1 MVGQNMSPFVPPVG
15 ASALMPPA
23 SQGVEQRSECH
34 ASRTGS
40 RWVVRA
46 FVIGGLAGAA
56 WLLSGAAAQAADHT
70 SAGPAIGGPSILSPV
85 HRALPGAGEPFV
97 TGPLVNGLG
106 NGAVERTVH
115 TAGRTVNAVHRTGG
129 RAGRTGS
136 VTDVVPPNGVT
147 RQLTSIVVR
156 PAYELAT
163 TVDEAVRTTGD
174 TAFGGVVRELT
185 APLRPAG
192 EPVVST
198 LLSPVTGIVA
208 PATAPLV
215 QTLRPA
221 TVLPHH
227 AAVPAP
233 VASRPATAAAA
244 DGHTSVTGPARSPG
258 VPAAVK
264 LPAVDP
270 TGRLTADSGPRT
282 MGGSTMDTQRRFA
295 VADRHTAATTA
306 RPDGVRNTPGSPEP
320 APLRVHLGAVSGIAT
335 SGSGAPSEGG
345 CAATLPAAVA
355 ASTVACHL
363 LPIATD
369 VEVRRY
375 DAESPTVS
383 PD

>member
-1 MVGQNMSPFVPPVG
+1 MARQNMSPFVPPVG
-15 ASALMPPA
+15 DSALMPPA
-23 SQGVEQRSECH
+23 SQGVEQRSERH
-34 ASRTGS
+34 ARRAGS
-40 RWVVRA
+40 RWALRT

-56 WLLSGAAAQAADHT
+56 WLLSGAAAHAADHT
-70 SAGPAIGGPSILSPV
+70 SAGPAISGLSILSPV
-85 HRALPGAGEPFV
+85 HQARLHV
-97 TGPLVNGLG
+97 TRPLGGPLVNDLG
-106 NGAVERTVH
+106 NGVVERTAH
-115 TAGRTVNAVHRTGG
+115 TADRAAHRTVKKAEPT
-129 RAGRTGS
+129 AS
-136 VTDVVPPNGVT
+136 VIDVVLSSGVT
-147 RQLTSIVVR
+147 RQLTPIVER
-156 PAYELAT
+156 PAYELVT
-163 TVDEAVRTTGD
+163 TVDKAVRSTDD
-174 TAFGGVVRELT
+174 TALGGVVREVT
-185 APLRPAG
+185 APLRPVG
-192 EPVVST
+192 DPVVST
-198 LLSPVTGIVA
+198 QLTPVTGIVA

-233 VASRPATAAAA
+233 VASRPATAAAPT
-244 DGHTSVTGPARSPG
+244 GHTALTGPARSPG

-270 TGRLTADSGPRT
+270 TGSITADSGPRT
-282 MGGSTMDTQRRFA
+282 MGGSTTVTQRRFA

-320 APLRVHLGAVSGIAT
+320 APLRVHLGAVSGIPT

-355 ASTVACHL
+355 ASTVACHR

>member
-1 MVGQNMSPFVPPVG
+1 MSPFVPPVG

-34 ASRTGS
+34 AGRTGS
-40 RWVVRA
+40 RWVLRA

-70 SAGPAIGGPSILSPV
+70 SGGPAIGGLSVLSPV
-85 HRALPGAGEPFV
+85 HRALPGVGEPFV

-106 NGAVERTVH
+106 NGVVERTVH
-115 TAGRTVNAVHRTGG
+115 KAERTVNAVHRTGE
-129 RAGRTGS
+129 RAGRPGS
-136 VTDVVPPNGVT
+136 VTDVVPLNGVT

-156 PAYELAT
+156 PAYELAK
-163 TVDEAVRTTGD
+163 TVDKAVHTTGD
-174 TAFGGVVRELT
+174 TAVGGVVRELT
-185 APLRPAG
+185 APLRPVG

-198 LLSPVTGIVA
+198 QLTPVTGIVA
-208 PATAPLV
+208 TATAPLV

-233 VASRPATAAAA
+233 AASRPATAAAA
-244 DGHTSVTGPARSPG
+244 PDGHTSVTGPARSPG
-258 VPAAVK
+258 VPAAVT

-270 TGRLTADSGPRT
+270 TGSITADSGPRT
-282 MGGSTMDTQRRFA
+282 MGGSTTVTQRRFA

-320 APLRVHLGAVSGIAT
+320 APLRVHLGAVSGIPT

-345 CAATLPAAVA
+345 CAATLPAAVV
-355 ASTVACHL
+355 ASRVACHR

-375 DAESPTVS
+375 DADSPTVS